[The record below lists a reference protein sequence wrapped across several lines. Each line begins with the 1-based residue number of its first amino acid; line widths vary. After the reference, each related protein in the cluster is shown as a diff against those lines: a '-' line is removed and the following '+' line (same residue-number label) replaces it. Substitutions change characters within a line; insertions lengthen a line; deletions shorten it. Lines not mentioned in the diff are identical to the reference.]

1 MPVRVWHSAGDRTAR
16 SLSGKNE
23 QNWLEIV
30 NWTLELSNR
39 QHFYN
44 SNVDTRRKYP
54 KYLVVLLKHPDN
66 TIWAKQVLK
75 FSLFYIFPTRLS
87 WQGTC
92 GPCGWSGSP
101 AGSHSPLSPSFF
113 SSPAGSSSSSC
124 QSHICPEHHLN
135 RTQFNTGVE
144 TQSNISPS
152 VTIEHSNSLILV

>member
-54 KYLVVLLKHPDN
+54 KYLVVC
-66 TIWAKQVLK
+66 Q
-75 FSLFYIFPTRLS
+75 S
-87 WQGTC
+87 
-92 GPCGWSGSP
+92 GPSK
-101 AGSHSPLSPSFF
+101 
-113 SSPAGSSSSSC
+113 SSSSACFIFFPQDWVGKEHVDRVAGQAVLLAPTPHCLRHSSLHLQGLLPHLVNLISV
-124 QSHICPEHHLN
+124 QSIIWTEHNSTLEWRPSPISHL
-135 RTQFNTGVE
+135 VS
-144 TQSNISPS
+144 QSSIP
-152 VTIEHSNSLILV
+152 TL